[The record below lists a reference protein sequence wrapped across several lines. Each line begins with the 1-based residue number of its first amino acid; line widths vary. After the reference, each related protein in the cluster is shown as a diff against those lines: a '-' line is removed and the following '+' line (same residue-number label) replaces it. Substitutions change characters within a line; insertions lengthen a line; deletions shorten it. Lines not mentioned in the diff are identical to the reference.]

1 MGRIILVR
9 KEDLV
14 HQYELTVIF
23 PLEEDLYK
31 AGKETILEDLA
42 AQGAEILKTD
52 EIGDK
57 DLAYEINKR
66 KRGRYLL
73 FTLNADPAK
82 IIILDRIF
90 KLNANLLR
98 YLFIKVEEQHG

>member
-1 MGRIILVR
+1 MR
-9 KEDLV
+9 
-14 HQYELTVIF
+14 QYELTVIF

-31 AGKETILEDLA
+31 AGKETVIADLA

-52 EIGDK
+52 EVGDK
-57 DLAYEINKR
+57 DLAYEINRR

-73 FTLNADPAK
+73 FTINSDPAK
-82 IIILDRIF
+82 INTLDRVF

-98 YLFIKVEEQHG
+98 YLFVKIEE